1 MLLLALSSGVAFAET
16 TATSSA
22 TTTKGSAI
30 LKIQELKNKIA
41 STTNAIKSDI
51 ENRIGKKL
59 DNQRTKIANEFEVAI
74 RNLKKLADKVE
85 AIITKLEL
93 SGKDMSA
100 QKALLLTVREKITV
114 ADNDVT
120 ALENALA
127 ATTTATTKKAII
139 KNARAESEKARA
151 DIKAAHK
158 AIVNIISSLKPGRE
172 GKKQATSTNDV
183 ATSSTSTASTTSN

>member
-16 TATSSA
+16 ATTSSA
-22 TTTKGSAI
+22 TTTKEAAL

-41 STTNAIKSDI
+41 STTSGIKSDI

-59 DNQRTKIANEFEVAI
+59 DSQRAKIANEFVVAI

-93 SGKDMSA
+93 SGKDLST
-100 QKALLLTVREKITV
+100 QKALLSAAREKIVV
-114 ADNDVT
+114 AENDVT

-127 ATTTATTKKAII
+127 ATTTPATKKAII
-139 KNARAESEKARA
+139 KTAKTESEKARA
-151 DIKAAHK
+151 SIKAAHK
-158 AIVNIISSLKPGRE
+158 AIVNVISSLKPGRE
-172 GKKQATSTNDV
+172 ERKQATSTDSV
-183 ATSSTSTASTTSN
+183 ATTSASTASTTSN